1 MTTVKGM
8 IGAGLFVVG
17 VQLFTPVFA
26 ASTPTDTVKET
37 VDGVLAMLSDTSLD
51 EKSQRDNVM
60 TLVSERF
67 NFPGMSKR
75 VLATNWKK
83 ANESQRARFVELFS
97 QILGNTYWSRLR
109 DYRDEKVEYIGEK
122 IQNEK
127 TARVK
132 TLIITTT
139 NEIPVDYSLHKA
151 GDDWLA
157 YDVVIEGVSLVRNYR
172 SSYQQIVKQEGI
184 DGLLAK
190 MASKVAQNN
199 TQ

>member
-1 MTTVKGM
+1 MTTTKRLAVV
-8 IGAGLFVVG
+8 FVLTLG
-17 VQLFTPVFA
+17 FQLHAPAFA

-37 VDGVLAMLSDTSLD
+37 VEGVLATLAATSLD
-51 EKSQRDNVM
+51 EQSRRDNVM
-60 TLVSERF
+60 TLITTRF

-75 VLATNWKK
+75 ILATNWKN
-83 ANESQRARFVELFS
+83 ADERQRKRFVELFS
-97 QILGNTYWSRLR
+97 QILRNTYWNRLR
-109 DYRDEKVEYIGEK
+109 DYRNQKVEYVGEK

-132 TLIITTT
+132 TMIITAT

-151 GDDWLA
+151 GDGWLA

-190 MASKVAQNN
+190 MADKVAENE

>member
-1 MTTVKGM
+1 MTTTKRLA
-8 IGAGLFVVG
+8 ILFVLILGYQPHV
-17 VQLFTPVFA
+17 PAYA
-26 ASTPTDTVKET
+26 ASTPTDTVKDT
-37 VDGVLAMLSDTSLD
+37 VDGVLATLSDPSLD
-51 EKSQRDNVM
+51 EQSQRDNVM
-60 TLVSERF
+60 TLIATRF

-75 VLATNWKK
+75 ILATNWKK
-83 ANESQRARFVELFS
+83 ADESQRERFVELFS
-97 QILGNTYWSRLR
+97 QILGNTYWNRLR
-109 DYRDEKVEYIGEK
+109 DYSNEKVEYVGEK

-132 TLIITTT
+132 TMIITAT

-151 GDDWLA
+151 GDGWLA

-190 MASKVAQNN
+190 MADKVAENE

>member
-190 MASKVAQNN
+190 MASKVAQNS